1 MVPWTIALAAFII
14 GGLFGAFLAL
24 LMVAKSKFGK
34 DDRP

>member
-1 MVPWTIALAAFII
+1 MVLWTVAFAAFII
-14 GGLFGAFLAL
+14 GGLFGAFLEL